1 MQNICL
7 RMLLNFY
14 FILMLYLFLFLPAI
28 VDFKLMVLNL
38 GSSKGLQKYE
48 AIAYSKI
55 IHRDTILDV
64 VALVDVISMVY
75 MSNFSIN
82 LINSQ

>member
-1 MQNICL
+1 
-7 RMLLNFY
+7 MLF
-14 FILMLYLFLFLPAI
+14 LFLFLPAI